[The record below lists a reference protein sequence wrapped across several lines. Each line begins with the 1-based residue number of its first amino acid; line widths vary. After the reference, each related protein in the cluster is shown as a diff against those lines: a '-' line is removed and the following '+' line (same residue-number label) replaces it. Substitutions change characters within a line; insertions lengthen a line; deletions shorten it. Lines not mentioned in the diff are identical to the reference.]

1 MKENTVQ
8 RTEHRLRRLYGA
20 YGYQPF
26 TVRHFEPYDLY
37 ARYKNFLTCRQILT
51 FSDRDGTLMAL
62 KPDITLSV
70 VRSVPEDGALRKL
83 FYTENVYRVL
93 EEEEGFRE
101 IRQAGVECIGP
112 IGLYE
117 EAEIVLLAAES
128 LACVRPEYLLD
139 VTDTRILH
147 GVVRE
152 ADLDPVL
159 HNAVLDAV
167 ERRNIPELESLLS
180 SDRRTARTGGRLR
193 ALLESSGPL
202 ERGTE
207 EAEKMELPEESRAG
221 LAALRKLSGCLSAAG
236 VANVR
241 LDFSLRED
249 PQYYNGLVL
258 RGFMEGIPEPVVSGG
273 RYDRLL
279 RSLGKEGGA
288 VGFAVYLNTLED
300 FGPAEQAE
308 PAEVR
313 LQSPDEASAPRTL
326 AEAKRLVAEGKTVC
340 VQRSAEED
348 AANG

>member
-180 SDRRTARTGGRLR
+180 SDRRTARTAARLR
-193 ALLESSGPL
+193 ALLES
-202 ERGTE
+202 
-207 EAEKMELPEESRAG
+207 
-221 LAALRKLSGCLSAAG
+221 
-236 VANVR
+236 
-241 LDFSLRED
+241 
-249 PQYYNGLVL
+249 
-258 RGFMEGIPEPVVSGG
+258 
-273 RYDRLL
+273 
-279 RSLGKEGGA
+279 
-288 VGFAVYLNTLED
+288 
-300 FGPAEQAE
+300 
-308 PAEVR
+308 
-313 LQSPDEASAPRTL
+313 
-326 AEAKRLVAEGKTVC
+326 
-340 VQRSAEED
+340 
-348 AANG
+348 

>member
-8 RTEHRLRRLYGA
+8 RTEHRLRRLYA
-20 YGYQPF
+20 EYGYQPF

-37 ARYKNFLTCRQILT
+37 ARYKNFLTCKQILT

-70 VRSVPEDGALRKL
+70 VRSVPEDGRLRKL

-112 IGLYE
+112 VGLYE
-117 EAEIVLLAAES
+117 EAEAVLLAAES
-128 LACVRPEYLLD
+128 LAAVQPEYILD

-147 GVVRE
+147 GIVSE
-152 ADLDPVL
+152 AAGDPAL
-159 HNAVLDAV
+159 RSRILDAV
-167 ERRNIPELESLLS
+167 EYRNLPELERMAAADRNLSDTVVMLRKLLS
-180 SDRRTARTGGRLR
+180 AY
-193 ALLESSGPL
+193 GPL
-202 ERGTE
+202 EQSIR
-207 EAEKMELPEESRAG
+207 EAEKMELPEKSRAG
-221 LAALRKLSGCLSAAG
+221 LAALRALSQCLSAAG
-236 VANVR
+236 VTKVN

-249 PQYYNGLVL
+249 PQYYNGLAL
-258 RGFMEGIPEPVVSGG
+258 RGFLKGIPSPVLSGG

-300 FGPAEQAE
+300 FGPAEQPQQPDILLEAPADAE
-308 PAEVR
+308 
-313 LQSPDEASAPRTL
+313 APQTL
-326 AEAKRLVAEGKTVC
+326 AEARRLVAGGKTVC
-340 VQRSAEED
+340 VRRTTGEASSNE
-348 AANG
+348 

>member
-1 MKENTVQ
+1 M
-8 RTEHRLRRLYGA
+8 L
-20 YGYQPF
+20 
-26 TVRHFEPYDLY
+26 
-37 ARYKNFLTCRQILT
+37 
-51 FSDRDGTLMAL
+51 
-62 KPDITLSV
+62 
-70 VRSVPEDGALRKL
+70 
-83 FYTENVYRVL
+83 L
-93 EEEEGFRE
+93 E
-101 IRQAGVECIGP
+101 
-112 IGLYE
+112 
-117 EAEIVLLAAES
+117 AES

-180 SDRRTARTGGRLR
+180 SDRRTARTAARLR
-193 ALLESSGPL
+193 ALLESYGPL
-202 ERGTE
+202 ERGIE

>member
-62 KPDITLSV
+62 KP
-70 VRSVPEDGALRKL
+70 LRKL

-180 SDRRTARTGGRLR
+180 SDRRTARTAARLR
-193 ALLESSGPL
+193 ALLESYGPL
-202 ERGTE
+202 ERGIE

-221 LAALRKLSGCLSAAG
+221 H
-236 VANVR
+236 
-241 LDFSLRED
+241 FSLRVD